1 MGPVGQDLF
10 NRLTMEVIMEQII
23 REAIVTAYFVSVGA
37 LIVIWTGTI
46 LALFRT
52 RTLGFVDK
60 RERLS
65 RHSRERHLPT
75 HDALNC
81 DLCIE
86 EHVCKHDV
94 NPLCDCFREHMCE
107 VHA

>member
-1 MGPVGQDLF
+1 MIESSFVK
-10 NRLTMEVIMEQII
+10 QII
-23 REAIVTAYFVSVGA
+23 MDGLVATYFITTGA
-37 LIVIWTGTI
+37 LIVIWTGAT
-46 LALFRT
+46 LSLFQSRT
-52 RTLGFVDK
+52 FGFVDK

-65 RHSRERHLPT
+65 RHSRERYLPT

-81 DLCIE
+81 DICE
-86 EHVCKHDV
+86 QEHVCKHDV